1 VHPQL
6 QLANNF
12 CLLAAVVPN
21 LLLGYVKKAPEGRL
35 FYSGCLSW
43 LALMIML
50 YSWLA
55 PMHYLPWVVFENEF
69 LAFLSLILAIGALKI
84 KGKIKPVNKYLLIAN
99 IILIII
105 IMQCWSGLISGQVAA
120 LGFLYVSGFAL
131 AAVAGENYRIW
142 LNDCGLKLQEWILLS
157 VLFAILL
164 SACIVVAQW
173 IGIEQEFPSWMA
185 LAGGGRAFGNLGQP
199 NNQGTLLVTGVIL
212 VDLLWRK
219 RLLAI
224 TSCVF
229 FLLLLISAIAMTASR
244 TSLLAAVLSGVY
256 LLCQN
261 REKRNRGFTFLW
273 ALAVPCLFVTMPW
286 LKSAYIFA
294 YEIQSARGFESLSGS
309 PRIAIYSQ
317 LLKAV
322 AEAPFF
328 GFGWMQTAYAQSVS
342 AATNYVGYETSYSHN
357 LVLDLVLWFGLPI
370 ALLLVYFCICVI
382 QTDYRAAP
390 KETRVYFA
398 VLIPF
403 ALHSAL
409 EFPFSYAFFLL
420 PSAFILGFIPSKSE
434 DCMCRLRAARFAQP
448 ILFNIIG
455 VGGLFLGALV
465 AIDYMKLAED
475 FRVLRFN
482 SKNIGKIPDGFVMT
496 DPMILVDMRDAF
508 DVFVYK
514 PSPNVDPAM
523 LEKIRYA
530 ALREHWPSAHVKLIS
545 QRILLQDFEGARLE
559 YVIFRNLYAPGI
571 VSWGVGG
578 LKDAYCLAG
587 NTALEMHPFCEL
599 ISE

>member
-1 VHPQL
+1 M
-6 QLANNF
+6 
-12 CLLAAVVPN
+12 VPN

-69 LAFLSLILAIGALKI
+69 LSFLSLILALVALRI
-84 KGKIKPVNKYLLIAN
+84 KGNMRLDSKYLLIS
-99 IILIII
+99 IITLTIVTI
-105 IMQCWSGLISGQVAA
+105 QCWNGLISSQVAA
-120 LGFLYVSGFAL
+120 LGLLYVSGFAL

-142 LNDCGLKLQEWILLS
+142 LTDCESKLQAWILLS

-173 IGIEQEFPSWMA
+173 LGVEQEFPSWMA

-199 NNQGTLLVTGVIL
+199 NNQGTLLVTGVII

-219 RLLAI
+219 SLLDI
-224 TSCVF
+224 TSCVL
-229 FLLLLISAIAMTASR
+229 FLFLLISAIAMTASR
-244 TSLLAAVLSGVY
+244 TSLLATVLCGVY
-256 LLCQN
+256 LLFQN
-261 REKRNRGFTFLW
+261 REKMNRGFTILW
-273 ALAVPCLFVTMPW
+273 ILTVPCLFVTMPW
-286 LKSAYIFA
+286 LKSAYISA
-294 YEIQSARGFESLSGS
+294 HEVESARGFESLSGS
-309 PRIAIYSQ
+309 PRIAIYSH

-322 AEAPFF
+322 AETPFL

-370 ALLLVYFCICVI
+370 AILLVCFCICLI
-382 QTDYRAAP
+382 QRDYRETP

-420 PSAFILGFIPSKSE
+420 PSAFILGFIPSKAE
-434 DCMCRLRAARFAQP
+434 NCMSSLRAIRFARP

-455 VGGLFLGALV
+455 VGGVVLGALV

-482 SKNIGKIPDGFVMT
+482 SKNIGKIPDGFVIT

-514 PSPNVDPAM
+514 PSPNVDSAM

-545 QRILLQDFEGARLE
+545 QHILLQDFEGARHE
-559 YVIFRNLYAPGI
+559 YVTFRNLYAPGI
-571 VSWGVGG
+571 VNWGVGG
-578 LKDAYCLAG
+578 LKDAYCLAE
-587 NTALEMHPFCEL
+587 NTALEMKPFCEL